1 MAVIGRD
8 TYEIVFLGGDDAA
21 RQLALMNSRLE
32 DTRRRAFDAGIAFN
46 NLEGEIRGA
55 GGSLRQVSTATDV
68 TDTSITELLRH
79 LELERRELR
88 EVAVA
93 AIGAA
98 SATRSAGAAVV
109 VASDGFSRG
118 AASLVSLDAATNLVI
133 RGWGALRRAG
143 EVLAQPLGLASSFE
157 TEIAAINTIS
167 NAAGT
172 RFSNDFL
179 DISRRLGIDAAE
191 VARAGYE
198 AVGSGVAEAIL
209 PQFTE
214 IAGKLAT
221 AGRAEIQPTLA
232 LLTTLQNQFGLSV
245 DGVARA
251 SDILFATTKVGVTT
265 IGQLAAELGT
275 IIPTA
280 RAAGF
285 DIEKLGAGIAALTK
299 LGNSTAESAT
309 QIRSLAVSLSTDG
322 PKLVKAFAE
331 VGVSISEADFRALS
345 LKDQMVLLS
354 NTFSTQQ
361 GPLIKALGRIEG
373 VSAALALGKDNG
385 KFFQEA
391 LDEITKSAGATDS
404 ALAIVQATT
413 EETGRRLKAE
423 FNAQLI
429 LLGNQYL
436 PVVNELMVD
445 LTEYLKANGDEI
457 ASTIKSAVSSLVS
470 LGTFVVENGDTIL
483 TFFGAL
489 AGVAVIGSVA
499 KLAGTVT
506 GLATGIS
513 GVAAAAGVAK
523 GALGLMLGPVGLLI
537 AALPQLIDL
546 AKELGTS
553 FGNFLA
559 SGDQIGNVAQG
570 IINQGLEIQVK
581 QATGDFGTAEALN
594 AARGQVLSGDALLLD
609 PAGLDEARGE
619 FTAKTSEAFATLQE
633 ALALGVD
640 QAQVLV
646 EQNIASLLGAA
657 DAQSRRSADAIARF
671 ESALEAQKAQDAEVE
686 RLRFDLGAQ
695 LKGTLTEAIN
705 KQAEIRSEVARLQ
718 SESTFAERRAVQF
731 QDAAEALG
739 NRFTSLLGQ
748 VAGAAPFTGDPVDP
762 EPLKGPA
769 RKVIDEEGLLE
780 AQAIEA
786 RFKLLT
792 AGLERLRS
800 AAEVDAERR
809 VGLIADTN
817 ARELAQLQRRHDAE
831 LTAAVAA
838 GQDVNLLL
846 QVQGG
851 QRLEILRSQEEAA
864 AQVRAQAQQ
873 DYLTQIGRAKEAEA
887 VILRGTDDGA
897 IVALLSRQET
907 ELALV
912 GGHLE
917 AERALRETHEREM
930 SLLIAEQNAAR
941 ITSLA
946 GYADSVGSILGDIAG
961 LMRTFGVESN
971 LLAGVQ
977 IAAEAALL
985 QSKAIST
992 AAQAGLSFASGNLL
1006 QGTAQAIA
1014 AAAAQVQV
1022 GVLLAKAASLGAGGG
1037 GGGSGSAGAGA
1048 PRRSPRVD
1056 SARGGGERGAVTF
1069 VFQGPVYD
1077 SKREAE
1083 AAFGRQALRGF
1094 RRLQDSPRGAPRAR
1108 LTDFEG

>member
-1 MAVIGRD
+1 MAVIARD
-8 TYEIVFLGGDDAA
+8 TYEIVVKGGVETKDLLSAMNALLEEDRKRWADVAKVLGSVETALKGLGQGQREVQQGLGETTSKLLSVDAA
-21 RQLALMNSRLE
+21 S
-32 DTRRRAFDAGIAFN
+32 
-46 NLEGEIRGA
+46 NL
-55 GGSLRQVSTATDV
+55 
-68 TDTSITELLRH
+68 
-79 LELERRELR
+79 
-88 EVAVA
+88 
-93 AIGAA
+93 
-98 SATRSAGAAVV
+98 
-109 VASDGFSRG
+109 
-118 AASLVSLDAATNLVI
+118 LVKSWGLV
-133 RGWGALRRAG
+133 RKAG
-143 EVLAQPLGLASSFE
+143 ELLAQPLGLAASFE
-157 TEIAAINTIS
+157 TEVAAIDTIS
-167 NAAGT
+167 NRAGT
-172 RFSNDFL
+172 KFASTFL
-179 DISRRLGIDAAE
+179 DISERLGIDAAQ

-198 AVGSGVAEAIL
+198 AVGSGVAEASL
-209 PQFTE
+209 AQFTE
-214 IAGKLAT
+214 ISAELAI
-221 AGRAEIQPTLA
+221 AGRAEILPTLK
-232 LLTTLQNQFGLSV
+232 LLTTAQNQFKLSLGEV
-245 DGVARA
+245 QEAA
-251 SDILFATTKVGVTT
+251 DILFAVTRDGTTT
-265 IGQLAAELGT
+265 IPELANELGDLIPLGKGAGQTFKEIGASIGALTKGGLSTALAATQLKSLATSFQADLPKIVKGLAELGVKT
-275 IIPTA
+275 DEQA
-280 RAAGF
+280 F
-285 DIEKLGAGIAALTK
+285 KSLSFVDKIAL
-299 LGNSTAESAT
+299 LSTAFKGNEA
-309 QIRSLAVSLSTDG
+309 A
-322 PKLVKAFAE
+322 AF
-331 VGVSISEADFRALS
+331 
-345 LKDQMVLLS
+345 
-354 NTFSTQQ
+354 
-361 GPLIKALGRIEG
+361 KALGRQEAVAAVFALGANNAEFLRAALEG
-373 VSAALALGKDNG
+373 VDKAAGSTDKAVGRM
-385 KFFQEA
+385 QE
-391 LDEITKSAGATDS
+391 
-404 ALAIVQATT
+404 TT
-413 EETGRRLKAE
+413 EQTAARLRAS
-423 FNAQLI
+423 FNRELI
-429 LLGNQYL
+429 ELGNQLL
-436 PVVNELMVD
+436 PRVNEVMTQ
-445 LTEYLKANGDEI
+445 LTEYIKANGDEL
-457 ASTIKSAVSSLVS
+457 AAKIKGGVDALIGF
-470 LGTFVVENGDTIL
+470 GTFVVENGSTIL

-499 KLAGTVT
+499 KLASTVT

-523 GALGLMLGPVGLLI
+523 GALGLMLGPVGLLT

-619 FTAKTSEAFATLQE
+619 FTAKTSDAFATLQE

-671 ESALEAQKAQDAEVE
+671 ENALAAQKAQDAEVE

-705 KQAEIRSEVARLQ
+705 KQADLRREVAALQ
-718 SESTFAERRAVQF
+718 QEATFAERKASQF

-748 VAGAAPFTGDPVDP
+748 VAGAAPFTGAPVDP

-786 RFKLLT
+786 RFKILT

-800 AAEVDAERR
+800 AAEVDADRR

-851 QRLEILRSQEEAA
+851 QRLEILRGQEEAA

-897 IVALLSRQET
+897 IVALLNRQET

-1056 SARGGGERGAVTF
+1056 STRGGGERGAVTF

-1077 SKREAE
+1077 SRRDAE
-1083 AAFGRQALRGF
+1083 AAFGRQALRGV